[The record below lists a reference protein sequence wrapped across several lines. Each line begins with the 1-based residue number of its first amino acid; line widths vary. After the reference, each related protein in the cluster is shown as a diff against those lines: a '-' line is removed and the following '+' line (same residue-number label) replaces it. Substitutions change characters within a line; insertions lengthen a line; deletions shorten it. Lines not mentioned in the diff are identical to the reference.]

1 VICTECRVLSHLPTG
16 LPNYGRL
23 HLLREET
30 WSIEPND
37 GCDQVPGKKTDWD
50 RGPLIMAS
58 GALSTGGRNW
68 RLPRKGEGGCQ
79 NIARLVGV
87 KQRHSRSPIP
97 ERELSTLSIISFF
110 PFHVWR
116 HKTAGD
122 AQALLLNFLTS
133 QTLGG
138 RALPRLRSF
147 GHFFGNCIPVIKNIR
162 PSYSGVN
169 CEEHAGIAQFEDGER
184 WINEIT
190 STSR

>member
-1 VICTECRVLSHLPTG
+1 MADSICCERK
-16 LPNYGRL
+16 
-23 HLLREET
+23 
-30 WSIEPND
+30 
-37 GCDQVPGKKTDWD
+37 PGVESLAMAAIKSQEKKTDWD
-50 RGPLIMAS
+50 RGTLMMAS

-79 NIARLVGV
+79 NITRLVGV
-87 KQRHSRSPIP
+87 KQRHSRSPVP
-97 ERELSTLSIISFF
+97 ERELSTLSIIDSF

-122 AQALLLNFLTS
+122 PQALLLNFLTS

-138 RALPRLRSF
+138 RAFPRLRSF
-147 GHFFGNCIPVIKNIR
+147 GHFFGNCVPVIKNIR

-184 WINEIT
+184 WINEIA
-190 STSR
+190 STSRRDTRGVDCVCLVQRV